1 MRRRDFIA
9 LLGAAAVPSLLWP
22 LAARAQDAESVRRV
36 GVLTGYA
43 ESDSEG
49 QAQISGFRT
58 TLRQLGWTEGRNV
71 QIDVRW
77 GEAANPALME
87 TYANELVA
95 MNPDVIVVNGGR
107 ALTAVNR
114 EPRRIPIVFAALA
127 DPVATGVVE
136 SLARPGG
143 NVTGFT
149 IFDGAS
155 APKHIEAL
163 REIAPGLA
171 RVALV
176 ISPDNSNFSREVQLL
191 NAAATPFGMKSIA
204 MPVRVPADIER
215 AIAEFARE
223 PNGGLVVTSEVVI
236 SAHRSL
242 IIASALRNRLPTMH
256 YDRSYVVAGGL
267 MSYGIDRRDQYRRV
281 ADYVDRILKG
291 AKPSDLPVQQ
301 PVKFE
306 FAINLRT
313 AAALGLTVPTALLL
327 RADEVIE

>member
-1 MRRRDFIA
+1 MRRREFMSLIG
-9 LLGAAAVPSLLWP
+9 GAAAPSLLWP
-22 LAARAQDAESVRRV
+22 LSVRAQDPERARRV
-36 GVLTGYA
+36 GVLTGFA
-43 ESDSEG
+43 ESDSDG
-49 QAQISGFRT
+49 QSQISAFRT

-87 TYANELVA
+87 TYATELLA
-95 MNPDVIVVNGGR
+95 MHPDVIVVHGGR

-114 EPRRIPIVFAALA
+114 EPRRIPIVFAYQA

-136 SLARPGG
+136 SLGRPGG

-149 IFDGAS
+149 TFDGA
-155 APKHIEAL
+155 PKYIEAL
-163 REIAPGLA
+163 REIAPALA
-171 RVALV
+171 RVALL
-176 ISPDNSNFSREVQLL
+176 ISPDYVNFSRDVQLL
-191 NAAATPFGMKSIA
+191 NAAATTFGMKAVA
-204 MPVRVPADIER
+204 MPIRDPAEIEH

-223 PNGGLVVTSEVVI
+223 PNGGLVVTSDVVI
-236 SAHRSL
+236 SAYRDL
-242 IIASALRNRLPTMH
+242 IIASAIRNQLPTMH
-256 YDRSYVVAGGL
+256 YDRSHVAAGGL
-267 MSYGIDRRDQYRRV
+267 MSYGVDRRDQYRQV

-291 AKPSDLPVQQ
+291 AKPADLPVQQ

-306 FAINLRT
+306 FAINLKT